1 MTNMEQQQQPMHGGR
16 FDPELISQ
24 LKREILGDMKSRRE
38 WQEKAY
44 GEFEEYEDYPG
55 GPPRQ
60 AGGRGYGWRGPGCG
74 YGTGQGRQYGWCSRP
89 APEAGYRRSPSYDG
103 DWWTD
108 REEYDYQ
115 RNMIMLRKQLQREL
129 QAISRINQRM
139 AQVRDPQVRAML
151 QEILSEAWQKGMDI
165 PDIMQSLS
173 GNNMQTAGNMQYPG
187 GSLSD
192 RLGGFFR
199 GFDRRS
205 FGWGAG
211 VGLLGLLLVPSLTK
225 ALRPMVRKAMEEA
238 MDVSQRAQGVIYRA
252 KEEFEDIVAE
262 ASFNKMKESLEED
275 VAGAD
280 EKTPPQK

>member
-1 MTNMEQQQQPMHGGR
+1 MEQQQQPMQGSR
-16 FDPELISQ
+16 FDPELINQ

-44 GEFEEYEDYPG
+44 GEYEDYEDYPG
-55 GPPRQ
+55 APPRQ
-60 AGGRGYGWRGPGCG
+60 ASGRGYGWRGPGYG
-74 YGTGQGRQYGWCSRP
+74 YGTGPGRYSGPWP
-89 APEAGYRRSPSYDG
+89 APSAGYRRPPSFDG

-129 QAISRINQRM
+129 QAINRINQRM
-139 AQVRDPQVRAML
+139 AQVRDPQVRIML

-173 GNNMQTAGNMQYPG
+173 GNNIQPSGNMQYPG

-211 VGLLGLLLVPSLTK
+211 VGLLGLLFIPSLTK

-238 MDVSQRAQGVIYRA
+238 MDVSQRAQGVVSRA

-275 VAGAD
+275 IAGTE
-280 EKTPPQK
+280 EKGPQLK